1 MDEAK
6 NMALLFFMDH
16 LMQKNGRRTIH
27 DLSCQFGARGF
38 TAEMRDAVGTT
49 QEGLTDF
56 LCQHPSLFTVEGD
69 QVSSKY
75 TFYFT
80 VRYGKMNAVENR
92 EWLGFW
98 STHHCKVAISLNGK
112 RMEEG
117 EGGGMDRT
125 IQWDNCS
132 VAQSAEVRRTLQK
145 SKLYWRF
152 IYTSGE

>member
-56 LCQHPSLFTVEGD
+56 LNQHPSLFKVEGD
-69 QVSSKY
+69 QVNQQSI
-75 TFYFT
+75 
-80 VRYGKMNAVENR
+80 NAIYR
-92 EWLGFW
+92 FDRQFFKCLPI
-98 STHHCKVAISLNGK
+98 CKVVILS
-112 RMEEG
+112 
-117 EGGGMDRT
+117 
-125 IQWDNCS
+125 
-132 VAQSAEVRRTLQK
+132 
-145 SKLYWRF
+145 
-152 IYTSGE
+152 